1 MLRRTCAKTPVFC
14 VGQLESKTD
23 AQSLA
28 QYYQGLL
35 PPRLMT
41 PLPELDTA
49 VEPEY
54 AAAIFP
60 VRTIRKMK
68 RSRSLRSLCK
78 KHERCES
85 LSDSETLVGS
95 ESPKE
100 PLSPW
105 MPQHERKLSSQS
117 TFNCYTPDDDP
128 IEEMEAFDND
138 MALKKCMELLS
149 NELSAVIAEQQ
160 PLEGDI
166 RRSSGLQI
174 LLMIESYEKIQ
185 QHLRQNIEDH
195 EKGQI
200 KDVERILEYWLK
212 VLYSVYDRSY
222 ESETKEHEE
231 YFPPPLSFVTNQK
244 PPRRSIQRKPL
255 PIPKE
260 LALSGYQPLRA
271 DISC

>member
-14 VGQLESKTD
+14 VGQLESKGD

-41 PLPELDTA
+41 PFLDLDSDA
-49 VEPEY
+49 QSEY
-54 AAAIFP
+54 ATIIP
-60 VRTIRKMK
+60 VRTIRKIK
-68 RSRSLRSLCK
+68 RQQSLRSLMK
-78 KHERCES
+78 KHSRCES
-85 LSDSETLVGS
+85 ISDSETLVGW

-105 MPQHERKLSSQS
+105 LPHDDVKKLDDNDDK
-117 TFNCYTPDDDP
+117 FLNYTLQNGSG
-128 IEEMEAFDND
+128 EFKAFDND

-160 PLEGDI
+160 PSSDV
-166 RRSSGLQI
+166 RKSSGLQI
-174 LLMIESYEKIQ
+174 LLMIESYEKVQ
-185 QHLRQNIEDH
+185 QHLRRNIEDH

-222 ESETKEHEE
+222 EFSMKEHED
-231 YFPPPLSFVTNQK
+231 YFPPPLSVVTNQK
-244 PPRRSIQRKPL
+244 PPRRSIQRKPV
-255 PIPKE
+255 PITTDH
-260 LALSGYQPLRA
+260 ALSRNKPRVSQ
-271 DISC
+271 ISC